1 MLNRRDC
8 MNISERKKRI
18 LRAVI
23 EDYIATAEPVGSKA
37 ISKHAGLDFSP
48 ATIRNEMADLEA
60 MGLLEQ
66 PHTSAG
72 RVPSPGGYRFYVNEL
87 MERHRLS
94 LQETERLNAALQMKT
109 QELDRVITEATRVIS
124 KLTKYPSYAIS
135 AGPSH
140 VTIRRFDLLLV
151 ESQTFIVV
159 VMTDTNIVK
168 NKLLRI
174 PSDLSETQIHLLNR
188 LLNASFT
195 GLALEEITPE
205 LMEAAKQAVGEGYAL
220 LAMAVSFATEVMRE
234 QETYAVHVSGLAR
247 LLEYPEY
254 RNLERAQPLLTYL
267 SEENALS
274 ALPKPD
280 DSDIKIY
287 IGPENV
293 AGALQDT
300 SVVVA
305 SYDIGENMRGLIG
318 IVGPTRM
325 DYAKIAAR
333 LYYFADGLTKLLG
346 EGGQTPGQK

>member
-1 MLNRRDC
+1 

-60 MGLLEQ
+60 LGLLEQ

-109 QELDRVITEATRVIS
+109 QELDRVISEATRVIS

-135 AGPSH
+135 ASPSH
-140 VTIRRFDLLLV
+140 VTIRRFDLLQV
-151 ESQTFIVV
+151 EQQTFIVV

-174 PSDLSETQIHLLNR
+174 PSDLNESQIRLLNH

-195 GLALEEITPE
+195 GLALAEITPE
-205 LMEAAKQAVGEGYAL
+205 LMELAKQAAGEGYAL
-220 LAMAVSFATEVMRE
+220 LAMAISFATEVIRE
-234 QETYAVHVSGLAR
+234 QETYAVHVSGLAH

-267 SEENALS
+267 SEENAVS

-280 DSDIKIY
+280 GSDVKIY

-300 SVVVA
+300 SVVAA
-305 SYDIGENMRGLIG
+305 SYEIGDHMRGMIG

-346 EGGQTPGQK
+346 NGSSEEK